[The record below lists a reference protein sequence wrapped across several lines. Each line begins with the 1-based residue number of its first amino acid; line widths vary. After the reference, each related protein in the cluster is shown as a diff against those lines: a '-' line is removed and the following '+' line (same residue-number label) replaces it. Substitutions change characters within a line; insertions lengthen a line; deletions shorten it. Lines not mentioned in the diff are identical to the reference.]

1 MPREREVGPWAPPPS
16 FFFAAHTTD
25 NGEMRAIAIDDGSD
39 ARLDGFRTLTDRQA
53 RHSHEAATGTYIAE
67 SFVVLERAIA
77 AGHLVIAALAQ
88 DKWVSQLEPLLAD
101 ETPVYVVPAPV
112 AEAVTGFAVHRGVMA
127 VMERPAPRALG
138 DVLAGART
146 VVVADD
152 ITDHTNMGALFR
164 AAAALNA
171 DAVVLSRVCADPLY
185 RRSVRVSMGT
195 VFQVP
200 WARAVSW
207 PLLRTA
213 LTEAGFE
220 IVALALTTDAVSLR
234 DFRPAEKVA
243 LVVGTEGDGLS
254 DVALAHA
261 DHTVMIP
268 MREGVDSLNV
278 AAAASVALWAVQ
290 GR

>member
-1 MPREREVGPWAPPPS
+1 M
-16 FFFAAHTTD
+16 H
-25 NGEMRAIAIDDGSD
+25 AIAITDGSD
-39 ARLDGFRTLTDRQA
+39 PRLDGFRTLTDRQA
-53 RHSHEAATGTYIAE
+53 RHSHEAASGTYIAE

-77 AGHLVIAALAQ
+77 AGHAVLAVLAQ
-88 DKWVSQLEPLLAD
+88 DKWVQRLEAMLDIA
-101 ETPVYVVPAPV
+101 TPVYVVPADI

-127 VMERPAPRALG
+127 VMERPTPLSLTEALR
-138 DVLAGART
+138 DART

-152 ITDHTNMGALFR
+152 ITDHTNMGSLFR

-171 DAVVLSRVCADPLY
+171 DAVLLSRVCADPLY

-207 PLLRTA
+207 PLLRAA
-213 LTEAGFE
+213 LVDAGFDV
-220 IVALALTTDAVSLR
+220 VALALTEDAVSLR
-234 DFRPAEKVA
+234 DYRPSERVA

-268 MREGVDSLNV
+268 MRDGVDSLNV

-290 GR
+290 DR

>member
-1 MPREREVGPWAPPPS
+1 M
-16 FFFAAHTTD
+16 H
-25 NGEMRAIAIDDGSD
+25 AIALTDGSD
-39 ARLDGFRTLTDRQA
+39 PRLDGFRTLTDRQA

-77 AGHLVIAALAQ
+77 AGHVVIAVLAQ
-88 DKWVSQLEPLLAD
+88 DKWAQRLEPLLAAD
-101 ETPVYVVPAPV
+101 TPVYVVPAEI

-127 VMERPAPRALG
+127 VMQRPVPLSLDEALR
-138 DVLAGART
+138 GART

-152 ITDHTNMGALFR
+152 ITDHTNMGSLFR

-171 DAVVLSRVCADPLY
+171 DAVLLSRVCADPLY

-195 VFQVP
+195 VFALP
-200 WARAVSW
+200 WARALSW
-207 PLLRTA
+207 PLLRAA
-213 LTEAGFE
+213 LVRAGFD
-220 IVALALTTDAVSLR
+220 IVALALTDDAVSLR
-234 DFRPAEKVA
+234 EFQPAERVA

-254 DVALAHA
+254 EVALAHA

-290 GR
+290 DR

>member
-1 MPREREVGPWAPPPS
+1 M
-16 FFFAAHTTD
+16 H
-25 NGEMRAIAIDDGSD
+25 AIAVPNGSD
-39 ARLDGFRTLTDRQA
+39 PRLDGFRTLTDRQA

-67 SFVVLERAIA
+67 SFVVLERALA
-77 AGHLVIAALAQ
+77 AGHRALAVLSQ
-88 DKWVSQLEPLLAD
+88 DKWVARLEPVLAA
-101 ETPVYVVPAPV
+101 ETPVYVVPAEV

-127 VMERPAPRALG
+127 VMQRPTPLTLAEA
-138 DVLAGART
+138 LAGART

-152 ITDHTNMGALFR
+152 ITDHTNMGSLFR
-164 AAAALNA
+164 AAAALDA
-171 DAVVLSRVCADPLY
+171 DAVLLSRVCADPLY

-207 PLLRTA
+207 PLLRAA
-213 LTEAGFE
+213 LVDAGFE
-220 IVALALTTDAVSLR
+220 IVALALTDDAVSLR
-234 DFRPAEKVA
+234 DFTPGERVA

-268 MREGVDSLNV
+268 MRDGVDSLNV

>member
-1 MPREREVGPWAPPPS
+1 M
-16 FFFAAHTTD
+16 H
-25 NGEMRAIAIDDGSD
+25 AIALTDGSD
-39 ARLDGFRTLTDRQA
+39 PRLDGFRTLTDRQA

-77 AGHLVIAALAQ
+77 AGHVVIAVLAQ
-88 DKWVSQLEPLLAD
+88 DKWVQRLEPLLAAD
-101 ETPVYVVPAPV
+101 TPVYVVPAEI

-127 VMERPAPRALG
+127 VMQRPAPLSLDEALR
-138 DVLAGART
+138 GART

-152 ITDHTNMGALFR
+152 ITDHTNMGSLFR

-171 DAVVLSRVCADPLY
+171 DAVLLSRVCADPLY

-195 VFQVP
+195 VFALP

-207 PLLRTA
+207 PLLRAA
-213 LTEAGFE
+213 LVRAGFE
-220 IVALALTTDAVSLR
+220 IVALALTDDAVSLR
-234 DFRPAEKVA
+234 EFQPAERVA

-254 DVALAHA
+254 EVALAHA

-290 GR
+290 DR

>member
-1 MPREREVGPWAPPPS
+1 M
-16 FFFAAHTTD
+16 H
-25 NGEMRAIAIDDGSD
+25 AIALTDGSD
-39 ARLDGFRTLTDRQA
+39 PRLDGFRTLTDRQA

-77 AGHLVIAALAQ
+77 AGHVVIAVLAQ
-88 DKWVSQLEPLLAD
+88 DKWAQRLEPLLAAD
-101 ETPVYVVPAPV
+101 TPVYVVPAEI

-127 VMERPAPRALG
+127 VMQRPVPLSLDEALR
-138 DVLAGART
+138 GART

-152 ITDHTNMGALFR
+152 ITDHTNMGSLFR

-171 DAVVLSRVCADPLY
+171 DAVLLSRVCADPLY

-195 VFQVP
+195 VFALP

-207 PLLRTA
+207 PLLRAA
-213 LTEAGFE
+213 LVRAGFD
-220 IVALALTTDAVSLR
+220 IVALALTDDAVSLR
-234 DFRPAEKVA
+234 EFQPAERVA
-243 LVVGTEGDGLS
+243 LVVGTEGEGLS
-254 DVALAHA
+254 EVALAHA

-290 GR
+290 DR